1 MERRSVPDTVAE
13 FSNKVRRAKIHV
25 HLHRAHV
32 TKITECLG
40 GALGS
45 TVTTSS
51 KEIGSMNHHFFG
63 KTRFNRD
70 ALSHN
75 MIVYARECLLS
86 IRNFR
91 QLEFNC
97 RIADISGL
105 RAHLV

>member
-13 FSNKVRRAKIHV
+13 YSNKVRRVQNHV

-32 TKITECLG
+32 TTITESLG

-51 KEIGSMNHHFFG
+51 KEIGSMNHHLFG
-63 KTRFNRD
+63 KTRFNWD

-91 QLEFNC
+91 QLEFYC
-97 RIADISGL
+97 RIADLLEL